1 MPIFIY
7 SLKRS
12 MRNKAAIVTQFVLPM
27 LLIFFR
33 PLWQNEQ
40 ANGLGLLALI
50 MMSSSVFMTQSILND
65 REDGV
70 IVRILTSPITMLHYL
85 SQNLLS
91 AVLPLIVQTTIIL
104 AIGKGLYSWSWELTA
119 GLLII
124 YTIFGFVSVAF
135 AFAWYTVF
143 KSKESTN
150 SIFMIFYSI
159 FAIIG
164 GLVFPLELLPELIQR
179 FSMLF
184 PAFWVSKSFTELVG
198 YGINQQ
204 FLFFQLILLLFA
216 GTFLL
221 FGGKRSLV

>member
-12 MRNKAAIVTQFVLPM
+12 MRNKAAIVTQFVLP
-27 LLIFFR
+27 LVLIFFR

-124 YTIFGFVSVAF
+124 YTIFWFCFGCFCLC
-135 AFAWYTVF
+135 
-143 KSKESTN
+143 
-150 SIFMIFYSI
+150 
-159 FAIIG
+159 
-164 GLVFPLELLPELIQR
+164 LVYRFQIEGIDELD
-179 FSMLF
+179 FHD
-184 PAFWVSKSFTELVG
+184 
-198 YGINQQ
+198 
-204 FLFFQLILLLFA
+204 FLFDYCHYR
-216 GTFLL
+216 
-221 FGGKRSLV
+221 RSRLSVRVAS